1 MDSVEDKIKIKGT
14 PFDKKVTINAVAR
27 RNICRVTAMD
37 TDEYDL
43 IISGFYEDD
52 NGVNWVQGVNISDL
66 VDGVEDADLS
76 NVIIKTED
84 ISVIEYS
91 DRSVYDVKMTDKQA
105 SSIMHRTDRI
115 VKEAK
120 EIVFGERDNL

>member
-1 MDSVEDKIKIKGT
+1 MTDVVEERIKIKGT
-14 PFDKKVTINAVAR
+14 PFEKRVTINAVAR
-27 RNICRVTAMD
+27 RNICRIVVNDME
-37 TDEYDL
+37 EYDM

-52 NGVNWVQGVNISDL
+52 EGVNWVQGVNISDL
-66 VDGVEDADLS
+66 IDGAETADLS
-76 NVIIKTED
+76 NLIIKTND

-91 DRSVYDVKMTDKQA
+91 DLSVYDVKMTDKQA

-120 EIVFGERDNL
+120 EIVFNKD